1 MQPLNSTILRSLR
14 LLFGVAIAARML
26 TLIITD
32 LAADNHDDR
41 CKGTGSADL
50 GADDGSE
57 QYAAHDN
64 QGSLSADDAE

>member
-1 MQPLNSTILRSLR
+1 
-14 LLFGVAIAARML
+14 ML